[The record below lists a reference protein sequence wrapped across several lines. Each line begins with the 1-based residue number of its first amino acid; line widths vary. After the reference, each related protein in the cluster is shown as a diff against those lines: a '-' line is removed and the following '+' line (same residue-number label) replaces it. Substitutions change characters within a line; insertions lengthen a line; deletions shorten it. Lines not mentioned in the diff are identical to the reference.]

1 MDTSDIEKR
10 NVQPASIE
18 CCYDNVKKLRLKRY
32 MINTDF
38 KPYKN
43 IQDRNILGWISE
55 DVQHILP
62 KAIIKMD
69 YNINKNILE
78 PKNDQKPDEYINI
91 NIVKNDQICAMI
103 YGAVQKLIQDKETL
117 EKTVYEQFTAL
128 IASQQV
134 QISALQE
141 TVTSQQAQ
149 ILALQESFKNNAAS
163 IPINPSHDTVTS
175 LQNTVAMLQQTLAT
189 ILTIL

>member
-1 MDTSDIEKR
+1 M
-10 NVQPASIE
+10 
-18 CCYDNVKKLRLKRY
+18 
-32 MINTDF
+32 
-38 KPYKN
+38 
-43 IQDRNILGWISE
+43 
-55 DVQHILP
+55 
-62 KAIIKMD
+62 
-69 YNINKNILE
+69 
-78 PKNDQKPDEYINI
+78 
-91 NIVKNDQICAMI
+91 

-149 ILALQESFKNNAAS
+149 ISALQESFKNNAAS

-175 LQNTVAMLQQTLAT
+175 LQSTVATLQHTLAT
-189 ILTIL
+189 ILTKL